1 LPAEDYYQRCYDLA
15 HSVPEIDESQ
25 AEQMDWKPL
34 GVFAVVQDS
43 GNGDSS
49 DQVTIQL
56 AINRQGV
63 LAGTYFSD
71 RNNEVHPLSGMVD
84 QHSQRAAWVFA
95 DGERERTVF
104 ETSLFNLTKSETSIM
119 VHEGP
124 RQDDAQIVHLARIER
139 PEASGSQA
147 SNSGSDY
154 R

>member
-1 LPAEDYYQRCYDLA
+1 
-15 HSVPEIDESQ
+15 VPEIDESQ
-25 AEQMDWKPL
+25 AEQMDWEPL

-119 VHEGP
+119 VHDGP